1 MYTPVKR
8 KEFPYVIIFITLIII
23 VIVIVI
29 IITIIITTCMNVH
42 EEHGGD
48 VDRLDVEELHRVD
61 GGDGECGGLFVGV
74 VQLVEM
80 LTSRGKMTEWN
91 VCVEFTLYRK
101 GMW

>member
-1 MYTPVKR
+1 M
-8 KEFPYVIIFITLIII
+8 
-23 VIVIVI
+23 
-29 IITIIITTCMNVH
+29 
-42 EEHGGD
+42 
-48 VDRLDVEELHRVD
+48 D

-80 LTSRGKMTEWN
+80 LTFHVNGKLQEWD